1 MSKTSQTA
9 ERTQPWFL
17 KSREKLQASKLCSRK
32 CSSDFPL
39 WDVEYLERQEV
50 LNAKLKK
57 ASLQKH
63 IPSEATVPCKS
74 LPF

>member
-39 WDVEYLERQEV
+39 WKVEYLERQEV
-50 LNAKLKK
+50 LNAKLKEGL
-57 ASLQKH
+57 LQNIYPKRQ
-63 IPSEATVPCKS
+63 
-74 LPF
+74 

>member
-39 WDVEYLERQEV
+39 WEVEYLERQEV
-50 LNAKLKK
+50 LNAKLKEGL
-57 ASLQKH
+57 LQNIYPKRQ
-63 IPSEATVPCKS
+63 
-74 LPF
+74 